1 MNRIE
6 FMTELAALL
15 QDVPAEERRD
25 AMKFYNDYFDDAG
38 SENEQAVIEALG
50 NPARVAENIKRDLF
64 ESVCA
69 ERAARKVKA
78 SDRVIMEYDSRGQE
92 AEERPQREDEPRFG
106 AQRADR
112 EQNMGQQ
119 IAADSPAHVQG
130 QGFSGHSGT
139 APEKPSK
146 GGETPVWLIAL
157 VATILIFAAPA
168 LFGAVMAVAGTLLG
182 AVVTWFAL
190 IFGFG
195 VTAFVLLLLL
205 VILVITGVICFFA
218 NPWVGAALIGGGL
231 LCGSIGI
238 LFLML
243 TVAMAGIATPALLK
257 GIASM
262 CRFLA
267 RCLQKGKRRF
277 V

>member
-1 MNRIE
+1 M
-6 FMTELAALL
+6 
-15 QDVPAEERRD
+15 P
-25 AMKFYNDYFDDAG
+25 K
-38 SENEQAVIEALG
+38 SEG
-50 NPARVAENIKRDLF
+50 
-64 ESVCA
+64 
-69 ERAARKVKA
+69 
-78 SDRVIMEYDSRGQE
+78 M
-92 AEERPQREDEPRFG
+92 
-106 AQRADR
+106 
-112 EQNMGQQ
+112 
-119 IAADSPAHVQG
+119 
-130 QGFSGHSGT
+130 
-139 APEKPSK
+139 
-146 GGETPVWLIAL
+146 PVWLIAL
-157 VATILIFAAPA
+157 AATILIFAAPA